1 MANGILPT
9 NWFSLADGIFQFS
22 LPPREGRG
30 ESKKKEGRLTTT
42 IFTNLKSYTM
52 KNTLQR

>member
-1 MANGILPT
+1 MINVFV
-9 NWFSLADGIFQFS
+9 NSLYFFN
-22 LPPREGRG
+22 LPPYEGGSGRVQ
-30 ESKKKEGRLTTT
+30 KKEGRLTTT

>member
-1 MANGILPT
+1 MT
-9 NWFSLADGIFQFS
+9 KEKDGQLS
-22 LPPREGRG
+22 QL
-30 ESKKKEGRLTTT
+30 T

>member
-1 MANGILPT
+1 MFLSTVCIFLISLPT
-9 NWFSLADGIFQFS
+9 
-22 LPPREGRG
+22 REGRG
-30 ESKKKEGRLTTT
+30 ESKKEGRLTTT